1 MDLDYEAIF
10 GIAEGG
16 ESGGNE
22 QEVAEPAEPESE
34 GGNGQEVAEPAEGQ
48 SEAPEI
54 AEAAEEG
61 DEPADQPAGG
71 EPAERAEQS
80 REERARFA
88 AQRRRAEREAE
99 LEQARAEARSA
110 AREEMNELIR
120 SLGIR
125 DPGDAGRRIE
135 SVEDLEQYR
144 RDSEARRVTAGLQEG
159 NLRQED
165 LAAMVARHVAESEP
179 VKRLEQL
186 ARAEEARQRAAQAEQ
201 DRRLVAEQLQQIHA
215 MDDSIS
221 TVDDLLKMENA
232 EAFGAYVRKGLDFVD
247 AYILANRGR
256 LAERQRAA
264 AEQRAIN
271 AQGAK
276 KHLSPPAARGAGAA
290 EVPAEELAIYRALN
304 PGVSDGEIR
313 KHYNKFVKETR

>member
-1 MDLDYEAIF
+1 MELDYNEVF
-10 GIAEGG
+10 GIG
-16 ESGGNE
+16 ENG

-34 GGNGQEVAEPAEGQ
+34 GGNGQEVAEPAE
-48 SEAPEI
+48 EAAPET
-54 AEAAEEG
+54 AEAAGEG
-61 DEPADQPAGG
+61 DEPADQPAEE
-71 EPAERAEQS
+71 EPAEREERSREEQS

-135 SVEDLEQYR
+135 SVEDLERYQR
-144 RDSEARRVTAGLQEG
+144 ETQARSVASG
-159 NLRQED
+159 LRQGSLPPEE
-165 LAAMVARHVAESEP
+165 LEAFVARQVAESEP

-232 EAFGAYVRKGLDFVD
+232 GLFRDYVSRGLDFVD
-247 AYILANRGR
+247 AFILANRGR

-264 AEQRAIN
+264 AQQQARN

-276 KHLSPPAARGAGAA
+276 GHLTPPAARGAGAA
-290 EVPAEELAIYRALN
+290 PVPPEELAVYRALN
-304 PGVSDGEIR
+304 PGISDSEIQ
-313 KHYNKFVKETR
+313 KHYNKFVKERR

>member
-1 MDLDYEAIF
+1 MELDYNEVF
-10 GIAEGG
+10 GIKEGENEQEAAAPAENTAG
-16 ESGGNE
+16 ENE
-22 QEVAEPAEPESE
+22 QEVAEPAEGEERDPAADPEEETAESSGE
-34 GGNGQEVAEPAEGQ
+34 GE
-48 SEAPEI
+48 
-54 AEAAEEG
+54 AEAAR
-61 DEPADQPAGG
+61 
-71 EPAERAEQS
+71 AEQESAEQS

-144 RDSEARRVTAGLQEG
+144 RDSEARRVTAGLQDG
-159 NLRQED
+159 NLKQED

-221 TVDDLLKMENA
+221 TVDDLMRMENA

-304 PGVSDGEIR
+304 PGVSESEIR

>member
-1 MDLDYEAIF
+1 MDLDYDAIF

-16 ESGGNE
+16 ESGENG

-34 GGNGQEVAEPAEGQ
+34 GGNGQEVAEPAE
-48 SEAPEI
+48 EAAPET
-54 AEAAEEG
+54 AEAAGEG
-61 DEPADQPAGG
+61 NEPADQPAEE
-71 EPAERAEQS
+71 EPAEREEQS

-99 LEQARAEARSA
+99 LERAKAEARSA

-135 SVEDLEQYR
+135 SVEDLERYR
-144 RDSEARRVTAGLQEG
+144 RDSEARRVTAGLQDG

-186 ARAEEARQRAAQAEQ
+186 ARAEEARQRAARAEE

-215 MDDSIS
+215 MDESIS
-221 TVDDLLKMENA
+221 TVDDLLRMENA
-232 EAFGAYVRKGLDFVD
+232 GLFSDYVSRGLDFVD
-247 AYILANRGR
+247 AFILANRGR

-264 AEQRAIN
+264 AQQQARN

-276 KHLSPPAARGAGAA
+276 GHLTPPAARGAGAA
-290 EVPAEELAIYRALN
+290 PVPPEELAIYRALN
-304 PGVSDGEIR
+304 PGISDSEIQ
-313 KHYNKFVKETR
+313 KHYNKFVKERK